1 MWRAI
6 DQKPLAWENG
16 SSNYIRWANYIPTFG
31 PAAGIQDLKIKKK
44 ALNERLRTNYT
55 EVTDICM

>member
-1 MWRAI
+1 MA
-6 DQKPLAWENG
+6 LT
-16 SSNYIRWANYIPTFG
+16 SNYIRWANYIPTFG

-55 EVTDICM
+55 KVTYICMYEDQLH